1 MSTEHN
7 TPLSIA
13 IVSGKGGVGKT
24 NLALN
29 LGLALHYAGNPT
41 LLMDCDLGLANLD
54 VLLGITPEY
63 TLQDMLA
70 GAVGISEVAT
80 PIKPGGFDMLPAAS
94 GVPELVEFN
103 PHTHQS
109 LLSHVSPLL
118 NRYKFLLLDVGAG
131 ITPTVQAFA
140 AMAHM
145 RVMIVTPEPTSL
157 TDSYALI
164 KVLFGRY
171 GLRNFHVLVNQAE
184 NRKEEAAAFKRLTGA
199 CKHFLKIEPILL
211 GGVLAD
217 QRLPDA
223 VRRQVPL
230 LDSAPESQAAKDIV
244 AVAETI
250 ARLREKLAPELTDR
264 QALELRIP
272 DLPAMER
279 PAEPIEP

>member
-1 MSTEHN
+1 MSTENN

-54 VLLGITPEY
+54 VLLGLTPEH

-70 GAVGISEVAT
+70 GNVSIDQVAT

-103 PHTHQS
+103 PRTHQS
-109 LLSHVSPLL
+109 LLAHVSPLL
-118 NRYKFLLLDVGAG
+118 SRYKFLLLDVGAG

-145 RVMIVTPEPTSL
+145 RVIVITPEPTSL
-157 TDSYALI
+157 TDSYALM

-184 NRKEEAAAFKRLTGA
+184 NRKEEAATFKRLAGA
-199 CKHFLKIEPILL
+199 CKHFLNIEPIFL

-217 QRLPDA
+217 SHLPDA
-223 VRRQVPL
+223 VRRQMPV
-230 LDSAPESQAAKDIV
+230 LDSAPESQAAKDIT
-244 AVAETI
+244 AVAETV
-250 ARLREKLAPELTDR
+250 ARLREKLASELAGR
-264 QALELRIP
+264 PALELRIP
-272 DLPAMER
+272 DLP
-279 PAEPIEP
+279 PAEQAN

>member
-1 MSTEHN
+1 MSTENN

-54 VLLGITPEY
+54 VLLGLTPEH

-70 GAVGISEVAT
+70 GNVSIDQVAT

-109 LLSHVSPLL
+109 LLAHVSPLL
-118 NRYKFLLLDVGAG
+118 RRYKFLLLDVGAG

-145 RVMIVTPEPTSL
+145 RLIVITPEPTSL
-157 TDSYALI
+157 TDSYALM

-184 NRKEEAAAFKRLTGA
+184 NRKEEAATFKRLAGA
-199 CKHFLKIEPILL
+199 CKHFLNIDPIFL

-217 QRLPDA
+217 SHLPDA
-223 VRRQVPL
+223 VRRQMPV
-230 LDSAPESQAAKDIV
+230 LDSAPESQAAKDIIALAE
-244 AVAETI
+244 AVV
-250 ARLREKLAPELTDR
+250 RLREKLASELAGR
-264 QALELRIP
+264 PALELRIP
-272 DLPAMER
+272 DLPPPGQA
-279 PAEPIEP
+279 AD